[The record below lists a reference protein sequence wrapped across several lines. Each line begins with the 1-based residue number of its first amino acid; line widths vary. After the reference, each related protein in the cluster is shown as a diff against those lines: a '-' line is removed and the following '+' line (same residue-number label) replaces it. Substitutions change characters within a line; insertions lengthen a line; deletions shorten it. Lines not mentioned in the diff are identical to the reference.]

1 MKALHVTIVS
11 DVICPWCY
19 IGKRRFEKAVR
30 ALGGEVE
37 TTLSWQPFELNP
49 QMPREGMDRKAYR
62 IAKFGSWAESEE
74 MDARIV
80 EVGASEGIA
89 FRFDLMKKAPNTFD
103 AHRLIWFA
111 GGKEQQDET
120 VERLFEAYFTQ
131 GADVGD
137 RETLLRI
144 AEACALGREA
154 RRFLDSED
162 GRHEVAEA
170 AVSARKKGIAA
181 VPTFVVN
188 QTHLVSGAQPAE
200 ILEAMFR
207 QLLAGPKP

>member
-1 MKALHVTIVS
+1 MKLLHVTIVS

-37 TTLSWQPFELNP
+37 THVAWQPFELNP
-49 QMPREGMDRKAYR
+49 GMPREGMDRKGYR
-62 IAKFGSWAESEE
+62 IAKFGSGAESEE
-74 MDARIV
+74 MDRHVA
-80 EVGASEGIA
+80 EVGASEGIT
-89 FRFDLMKKAPNTFD
+89 FRFDLMKKTPNTFD

-111 GGKEQQDET
+111 GEKRKQDEI

-144 AEACALGREA
+144 AETCALDHA
-154 RRFLDSED
+154 ARFLDSED
-162 GRHEVAEA
+162 GRREVAEA
-170 AVSARKKGIAA
+170 AASARERGISA
-181 VPTFVVN
+181 VPTFIVN
-188 QTHLVSGAQPAE
+188 RTHLVSGAQPAE